1 MQDVLLDVLDIW
13 IQCVAVTARP
23 TLMNVRCASQENVI
37 GSMSKWFTV
46 GHVIVILDVPQSIRQ
61 CAEVMARPT
70 LHTVRFAATPA
81 LIGLI
86 SRWFTMGHVISR
98 VISRLMD
105 D

>member
-23 TLMNVRCASQENVI
+23 TLMNVRCALQENVI
-37 GSMSKWFTV
+37 GSMSKWFTM
-46 GHVIVILDVPQSIRQ
+46 GNAIVNLDVPQSMRQ

-70 LHTVRFAATPA
+70 LHTVRFRASTA

-86 SRWFTMGHVISR
+86 SKWFTKGHVI
-98 VISRLMD
+98 
-105 D
+105 

>member
-13 IQCVAVTARP
+13 IQCAAVMARP

-37 GSMSKWFTV
+37 GSMSKWFTM
-46 GHVIVILDVPQSIRQ
+46 GNAIVILDVPQSMRQ

-70 LHTVRFAATPA
+70 LHTVRFATSTA

-86 SRWFTMGHVISR
+86 SRWFTMGHVIWR
-98 VISRLMD
+98 VILRLLD